1 MLINPSPNKKAR
13 CNAGLVNKLVSKS
26 AYCRS
31 KKKSH
36 LRFGLYLALGSIIFP
51 LPFTIIWPAGIF
63 HIFTISAFTLSARRL
78 LSVSL

>member
-51 LPFTIIWPAGIF
+51 LPFTMI
-63 HIFTISAFTLSARRL
+63 
-78 LSVSL
+78 